1 MGANNSYEKNTN
13 PDVDD
18 TNPEAEIDGLFDAL
32 QSYLNTP
39 HTTIPVA
46 TIQGTLP
53 VLTLDTLDA
62 EQVRLLKTSNGY
74 EIIIKLKTSL
84 DLYSLYNNYSR
95 KNSVIIKDLSK
106 KYKNQNK
113 ELKNQS
119 ENNDMIQ
126 HNILLVKNKI
136 EKKKYTNKVL
146 LIFIIVF
153 IVIIAILAS
162 FVYIKIIN

>member
-1 MGANNSYEKNTN
+1 MGANNSYEKKNV
-13 PDVDD
+13 VDAETVD
-18 TNPEAEIDGLFDAL
+18 AEIVDLFDDL

-46 TIQGTLP
+46 TIQGTLTIP
-53 VLTLDTLDA
+53 DLDTLDD
-62 EQVRLLKTSNGY
+62 EQLRLLKKSIGG
-74 EIIIKLKTSL
+74 ESIIKLKTSL
-84 DLYSLYNNYSR
+84 DLFTLYNNYSR

-113 ELKNQS
+113 ELKTQS

-126 HNILLVKNKI
+126 HNIRIVKNKI

-153 IVIIAILAS
+153 IVIIAILAL
-162 FVYIKIIN
+162 FVYIKIVN

>member
-13 PDVDD
+13 PDVVDD
-18 TNPEAEIDGLFDAL
+18 LNSLFATL
-32 QSYLNTP
+32 EEYLNTP

-46 TIQGTLP
+46 TIQGTLTIP
-53 VLTLDTLDA
+53 DLDNLDD
-62 EQVRLLKTSNGY
+62 EQLRLLKTSKGY

-136 EKKKYTNKVL
+136 EKIKYANKVL